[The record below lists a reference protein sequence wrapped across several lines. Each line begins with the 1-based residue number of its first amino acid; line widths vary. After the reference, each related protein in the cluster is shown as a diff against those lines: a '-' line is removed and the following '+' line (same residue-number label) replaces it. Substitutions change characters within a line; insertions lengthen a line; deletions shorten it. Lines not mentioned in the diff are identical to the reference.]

1 MLRPKRPFA
10 ALGALCI
17 AVAAG
22 SFARAATPTPEPGG
36 AQQVAGVEGTLKS
49 TLFNGQVRVRKMILG
64 KPSGTPDESYT
75 DTPQTTWL
83 AFRSLMSN
91 GTPHVLDMQQFGAS
105 LVDADG
111 VVVAAQPDKVR
122 PIGSVTGIPPGG
134 AWHENIFFDVPAGFV
149 PVKIVLVPAAAGKA
163 FRIDLAATDLPK

>member
-1 MLRPKRPFA
+1 
-10 ALGALCI
+10 
-17 AVAAG
+17 
-22 SFARAATPTPEPGG
+22 
-36 AQQVAGVEGTLKS
+36 
-49 TLFNGQVRVRKMILG
+49 MILG

-75 DTPQTTWL
+75 DTPQTTWF

-91 GTPHVLDMQQFGAS
+91 GTPRVLDMQQFSAS

-122 PIGSVTGIPPGG
+122 PIGAVTGVPPGG
-134 AWHENIFFDVPAGFV
+134 AWHENIFFNVPAGFV

-163 FRIDLAATDLPK
+163 FRIDLAAGDLPK